1 LTNLDVRSNYK
12 IENTILDKAI
22 NLNRKIEILCN
33 DTSIDTKQFVD
44 KYDGTI
50 KELIDRNYFRFK
62 YKNLTFESS
71 LFEPTKFRKNSDQVK
86 VYEEDGLYYIGSPLG
101 TDDED
106 DDEWVGG
113 GEDEEYEDEF
123 FDDEEENE
131 MLRELDEY

>member
-1 LTNLDVRSNYK
+1 LTNLDIRSNYK
-12 IENTILDKAI
+12 IENTVLDKAI
-22 NLNRKIEILCN
+22 NLNREIEILCN
-33 DTSIDTKQFVD
+33 DTDIDTVKFVY
-44 KYDGTI
+44 KYDGTV

-86 VYEEDGLYYIGSPLG
+86 VWEEDGFYYIGSPLG

-106 DDEWVGG
+106 DEFIDGYYG
-113 GEDEEYEDEF
+113 GENDCDDF
-123 FDDEEENE
+123 VDDDDEPE